1 MNGIWYYVIA
11 FVIIWVVALIFKD
24 KLSNYGVD
32 VSFPTLMWKTQ
43 RLRNFIDRIAKISP
57 LFWKWFMNI
66 GIFVSFVAMIVIS
79 YMILSSLST
88 IFDTPSVSLVIPG
101 VEVPGSPIFIPFA
114 YGIIALA
121 TVIIVHELSHGI
133 LTRRE
138 KVSIKSIGLLLFT
151 ILPGAFVEPDE
162 EEIKNIKKSSRM
174 RIYAAG
180 SVGNMS
186 FALIAVLITLLIS
199 SFAVPATFQENGI
212 EIDRVLDGAPANNIL
227 KPGMI
232 IESING
238 YNVSDVDS
246 YSKAVSTLKPGE
258 MVNISTNQGKYN
270 FTAGTNPN
278 NKSLGYM
285 GVMAVKNLEVK
296 QDVAN
301 VFGDQLPWAW
311 FSLLEMFSW
320 IFLLNLGVGLFN
332 LLPMK
337 PLDGGHLLENLLS
350 YRLPEGIVNPLM
362 TILSWFFIF
371 IVVISLIAS
380 FASGLF

>member
-1 MNGIWYYVIA
+1 
-11 FVIIWVVALIFKD
+11 
-24 KLSNYGVD
+24 
-32 VSFPTLMWKTQ
+32 
-43 RLRNFIDRIAKISP
+43 
-57 LFWKWFMNI
+57 
-66 GIFVSFVAMIVIS
+66 
-79 YMILSSLST
+79 
-88 IFDTPSVSLVIPG
+88 
-101 VEVPGSPIFIPFA
+101 
-114 YGIIALA
+114 
-121 TVIIVHELSHGI
+121 
-133 LTRRE
+133 
-138 KVSIKSIGLLLFT
+138 LFT

-180 SVGNMS
+180 SVCNMS

-258 MVNISTNQGKYN
+258 MVNITTNQGKYN

-337 PLDGGHLLENLLS
+337 PLDGGHSLENLLS
-350 YRLPEGIVNPLM
+350 YRLPEGVVNPLM

-380 FASGLF
+380 LASGLF